1 MTKNKNMTQTKLQQI
16 SDVAWLVHQGER
28 KLGILNKDI
37 QENYTYNTGKEL
49 VKFNNKSQAKQYFG
63 NIKLF
68 EEKIEEPAQRDEEF
82 YIKGHLVDYPTPCA
96 IDPTHV
102 DYNEQL
108 PLYTKIDGS
117 DVYYSAGYYCIN
129 FEKGWK
135 HAHGPK
141 LATLEKYGFEGP
153 FRTECEMR
161 QRLKVLNRMR
171 KYV

>member
-37 QENYTYNTGKEL
+37 QENYTYITGKEL

-82 YIKGHLVDYPTPCA
+82 YIKGHVLLILLMWTMMSNYR
-96 IDPTHV
+96 
-102 DYNEQL
+102 
-108 PLYTKIDGS
+108 YT
-117 DVYYSAGYYCIN
+117 
-129 FEKGWK
+129 
-135 HAHGPK
+135 
-141 LATLEKYGFEGP
+141 
-153 FRTECEMR
+153 
-161 QRLKVLNRMR
+161 QR
-171 KYV
+171 